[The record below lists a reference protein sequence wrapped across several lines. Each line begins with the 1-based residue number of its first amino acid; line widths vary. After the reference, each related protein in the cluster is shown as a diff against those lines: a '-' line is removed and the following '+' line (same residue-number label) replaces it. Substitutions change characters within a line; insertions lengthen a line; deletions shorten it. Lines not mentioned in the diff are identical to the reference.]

1 MSNHHLK
8 NKELS
13 LKAKGLLSV
22 MLSLP
27 DDWNFRISGLST
39 INKEGKDSIR
49 SAIIELERA
58 GYIERFRIRDAK
70 GRLRVAEY
78 IIREKPIKPML
89 DNPTLVPSMQESSTQ
104 GKPTLPTK
112 EEINKKQSN
121 TDQSST
127 HSFVPGAR
135 ADGMKEINVERE
147 KIKKQIEYPCLLQRY
162 NRRQIDELV
171 EIMLEVAMHSGKAIR
186 IGRGQEY
193 PREYVQER
201 FLRINALH
209 IERVMDG
216 IEDNT
221 IPVKNTKA
229 YLLSVLFN
237 SVATIDHYYTIQ
249 AKTEY

>member
-104 GKPTLPTK
+104 GKPTLPIK
-112 EEINKKQSN
+112 EEIKKNNQTQIN
-121 TDQSST
+121 QVLI
-127 HSFVPGAR
+127 HSF
-135 ADGMKEINVERE
+135 
-147 KIKKQIEYPCLLQRY
+147 
-162 NRRQIDELV
+162 
-171 EIMLEVAMHSGKAIR
+171 LEHAQM
-186 IGRGQEY
+186 E
-193 PREYVQER
+193 
-201 FLRINALH
+201 
-209 IERVMDG
+209 
-216 IEDNT
+216 
-221 IPVKNTKA
+221 
-229 YLLSVLFN
+229 
-237 SVATIDHYYTIQ
+237 
-249 AKTEY
+249 